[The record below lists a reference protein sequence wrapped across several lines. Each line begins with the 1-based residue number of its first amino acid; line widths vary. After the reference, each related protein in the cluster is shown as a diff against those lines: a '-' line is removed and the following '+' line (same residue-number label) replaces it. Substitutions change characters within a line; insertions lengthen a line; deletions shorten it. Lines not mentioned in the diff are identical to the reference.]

1 MGKDSALGHD
11 PLRWMKITKENTK
24 SLSAED
30 AGTKGQNAETAGQ
43 PEATP
48 SASKQQTHVSPGNSE
63 VRSEPK
69 NVAPPGIG
77 DMPANPAVPKPRV
90 VIGRLY
96 EKPSPDK
103 GKSVPRNENE
113 GQEARRSVE
122 PSFPA
127 SRTMP
132 PIKKM
137 ETEINRSPVFATASN
152 FSTYIII
159 AYTVFLLVL
168 GYFVYSD
175 LSKRTTRLEAKI
187 LAIEKILRE
196 E

>member
-11 PLRWMKITKENTK
+11 PLRWMKITKENNK

-30 AGTKGQNAETAGQ
+30 AGAKGQNAETTEQ
-43 PEATP
+43 PEATQ
-48 SASKQQTHVSPGNSE
+48 STSKQQIPIPPGNGE
-63 VRSEPK
+63 VRSGSK
-69 NVAPPGIG
+69 NVTPPGIG
-77 DMPANPAVPKPRV
+77 DMPTNPAVPKPRV

-96 EKPSPDK
+96 EKLSPEK
-103 GKSVPRNENE
+103 AKSVHRSENE
-113 GQEARRSVE
+113 VQETRRSAE

-127 SRTMP
+127 PGTMP

-137 ETEINRSPVFATASN
+137 ETEINRIPAFATASN

-159 AYTVFLLVL
+159 AYTALLLVL

-175 LSKRTTRLEAKI
+175 LSKRTARLEAKI